1 MSRPDLLAL
10 SPESIASLANL
21 GLVKRALREIAA
33 GEGPVITEDA
43 AGVVTGT
50 FNDGVV
56 AKLVPGVSLRE
67 TPCSCKAVTVCRH
80 RVAVA
85 LAYPSFCA
93 QAAAA
98 PGAGEGAAPEG
109 RAEPSILAEGHAEA
123 PKGSWSP
130 AELTDEQLEQ
140 VLGWRVMD
148 RAQAA
153 ARAGVV
159 IEIRP
164 AEGGE
169 VNAARLPTCAVRFNV
184 PRDLAYARCDCALAE
199 RCEHIALAAWA
210 FREAASG
217 GAPLAPK
224 TIELGRGS
232 ISAEARRPLKSALD
246 LAVEVLVEG
255 VASIRVPHLAPRFA
269 VARSELAG
277 AGLLWPASILADLEL
292 SLEAYRDRSARYSAA
307 VAASL
312 ITELA
317 ARTRAADRPGELP
330 ARFVLGE
337 GEAKETLLEKVRLV
351 SLGARVFAD
360 GRDRDAEVYLAD
372 PGSGVVLVIRRRFS
386 FAEGED
392 PESGPE
398 LAERRIAS
406 KISLG
411 SLASGQ
417 LVSRSIRRLVNHEA
431 ELPARGDQSSVMP
444 HGGDFDVLPPS
455 LFVRDPAAFEQSLRS
470 LAPRMLRPRVLAEG
484 MRAVEVEGVG
494 SLFYRPGEQELWADL
509 ETPRG
514 GPIRLVKR
522 HAAVTPG
529 AIDAIAR
536 ALTGEPRLRFVSG
549 DIRRGP
555 RGLEIDP
562 AALVTDRVIVPD
574 LEPPRPLG
582 LSFPAPPPEPS
593 AEPVADAALLA
604 SSLLEE
610 ACHIGLAR
618 VSAGWSDRASEAASR
633 LDQGG
638 LQGVAGH
645 FKRLVDRVE
654 DLRRDRS
661 RAGAAAEAWL
671 SASIRLALLR
681 EAL

>member
-1 MSRPDLLAL
+1 
-10 SPESIASLANL
+10 
-21 GLVKRALREIAA
+21 
-33 GEGPVITEDA
+33 
-43 AGVVTGT
+43 
-50 FNDGVV
+50 
-56 AKLVPGVSLRE
+56 
-67 TPCSCKAVTVCRH
+67 
-80 RVAVA
+80 
-85 LAYPSFCA
+85 
-93 QAAAA
+93 
-98 PGAGEGAAPEG
+98 
-109 RAEPSILAEGHAEA
+109 
-123 PKGSWSP
+123 
-130 AELTDEQLEQ
+130 
-140 VLGWRVMD
+140 
-148 RAQAA
+148 
-153 ARAGVV
+153 
-159 IEIRP
+159 
-164 AEGGE
+164 
-169 VNAARLPTCAVRFNV
+169 
-184 PRDLAYARCDCALAE
+184 
-199 RCEHIALAAWA
+199 
-210 FREAASG
+210 
-217 GAPLAPK
+217 
-224 TIELGRGS
+224 
-232 ISAEARRPLKSALD
+232 
-246 LAVEVLVEG
+246 
-255 VASIRVPHLAPRFA
+255 
-269 VARSELAG
+269 
-277 AGLLWPASILADLEL
+277 
-292 SLEAYRDRSARYSAA
+292 
-307 VAASL
+307 
-312 ITELA
+312 
-317 ARTRAADRPGELP
+317 
-330 ARFVLGE
+330 
-337 GEAKETLLEKVRLV
+337 
-351 SLGARVFAD
+351 
-360 GRDRDAEVYLAD
+360 
-372 PGSGVVLVIRRRFS
+372 
-386 FAEGED
+386 
-392 PESGPE
+392 
-398 LAERRIAS
+398 
-406 KISLG
+406 
-411 SLASGQ
+411 
-417 LVSRSIRRLVNHEA
+417 
-431 ELPARGDQSSVMP
+431 MP

-484 MRAVEVEGVG
+484 MRAIEVEGVG

-509 ETPRG
+509 ETPGG